1 MLIQYLSFL
10 VFMLSSVTWVSSS
23 DIQDIT
29 NNIIQIGHSDHP
41 DPRQHIDVALKTPAI
56 STKLGSSSSAILS
69 SISSANIHATSF
81 YNFVLENYDF
91 QKHGFD
97 SEDPHYW
104 NALINKPFRDFSH
117 QYPEQAQVIIN
128 KIVLPHH
135 PFLSQVPFTFQITD
149 FLDQFIPDID
159 FFLDQ
164 IAKNI
169 FAEQFSQILAL
180 KNPVE
185 AQILFKALLHK
196 AKTLVCYDPEYKY
209 HHAFVANVPF
219 IYLKSTHFPPPESYS
234 DISSYISQLGPTL
247 YRAIAEHSQ
256 AQADKILA
264 GVLPSLYSNLTCT
277 TYENTI
283 REYQKSNLQPID
295 NSYLWDPQLLSG
307 DILAALQDPINVED
321 THLAP
326 YLKILRFISQ
336 DSPLAHLYSHYI
348 AQNYHKPSNL
358 EPERLSLFWG
368 SLIFSSFTAFSAILP
383 ILSSE
388 IFEQIFQSTDQSILA
403 NDLVENQF
411 LSGFYFYLVAS
422 WGHTPTVE
430 ILLQRRTDIS
440 ADNAGCALRTAA
452 SGGHTP
458 IVKILLDCRTDILA
472 GNAGFA
478 LRSAASGGH
487 TPIVEILLRRT
498 DISAFNAGE
507 ALKSAAFGGYTST
520 VDIIL
525 QGRTDIDPRHLQI
538 AHQRASKS
546 GHNETVTALKAYI
559 ESRS

>member
-81 YNFVLENYDF
+81 YKFVLENYDF
-91 QKHGFD
+91 HKHGFD

-164 IAKNI
+164 VAKDI

-180 KNPVE
+180 ENPVE
-185 AQILFKALLHK
+185 AQILFKALLYK

-307 DILAALQDPINVED
+307 DILAALQNLINVAD

-458 IVKILLDCRTDILA
+458 IVKILLDCRTDISA
-472 GNAGFA
+472 VNAGRA
-478 LRSAASGGH
+478 LIEAAEYGQ
-487 TPIVEILLRRT
+487 TDIIDILLRRT
-498 DISAFNAGE
+498 DVSADHAGL
-507 ALKSAAFGGYTST
+507 ALKIAAR
-520 VDIIL
+520 V
-525 QGRTDIDPRHLQI
+525 
-538 AHQRASKS
+538 
-546 GHNETVTALKAYI
+546 GHNAITVPLRSYMLKK
-559 ESRS
+559 RSLDRR